1 MKYVG
6 FVLKS
11 ILLLI
16 FCFSV
21 AFPADAAVCRNFD
34 AHQICI
40 LSIKRSA
47 KNYWEYTASVSV
59 DKVEKPSEVYNC
71 RDRVKI
77 QPNKTVV
84 PFGQKDPGEFICSFF
99 KR

>member
-1 MKYVG
+1 MKY
-6 FVLKS
+6 LALL
-11 ILLLI
+11 LLLI
-16 FCFSV
+16 LSFSV
-21 AFPADAAVCRNFD
+21 AFPADASRCRNFN

-59 DKVEKPSEVYNC
+59 DKVKTRSEVYNC

-77 QPNKTVV
+77 QSNKTVM
-84 PFGQKDPGEFICSFF
+84 PFGKKDPGELICSFF

>member
-1 MKYVG
+1 MMKYVA
-6 FVLKS
+6 VV
-11 ILLLI
+11 LLLI
-16 FCFSV
+16 VPFSV
-21 AFPADAAVCRNFD
+21 TLTADAAVCRNFD
-34 AHQICI
+34 SHQICI

-59 DKVEKPSEVYNC
+59 DKVKTPSEVYNC

-77 QPNKTVV
+77 QPNKAVV

>member
-1 MKYVG
+1 MMKYVA
-6 FVLKS
+6 VV
-11 ILLLI
+11 LLLI
-16 FCFSV
+16 LPFSV
-21 AFPADAAVCRNFD
+21 ALTADAAVCRNFD
-34 AHQICI
+34 SHQICI

-59 DKVEKPSEVYNC
+59 DNIKTPTQVYNC

-84 PFGQKDPGEFICSFF
+84 PFGQKYPGELICSFF

>member
-1 MKYVG
+1 MMKYVA
-6 FVLKS
+6 VV
-11 ILLLI
+11 LLLI
-16 FCFSV
+16 LPFSV
-21 AFPADAAVCRNFD
+21 ALTADAAVCRNFD
-34 AHQICI
+34 SHQICI

-59 DKVEKPSEVYNC
+59 DNIKTPTQVYNC

-84 PFGQKDPGEFICSFF
+84 PFGQKDPSELICSFF

>member
-1 MKYVG
+1 MMKYVA
-6 FVLKS
+6 VV
-11 ILLLI
+11 LLLI
-16 FCFSV
+16 LPFSV
-21 AFPADAAVCRNFD
+21 ALTADAAVCRNFD
-34 AHQICI
+34 SHQICI

-59 DKVEKPSEVYNC
+59 DNIKTPTQVYNC

-84 PFGQKDPGEFICSFF
+84 PFGQKDPGELICSFF